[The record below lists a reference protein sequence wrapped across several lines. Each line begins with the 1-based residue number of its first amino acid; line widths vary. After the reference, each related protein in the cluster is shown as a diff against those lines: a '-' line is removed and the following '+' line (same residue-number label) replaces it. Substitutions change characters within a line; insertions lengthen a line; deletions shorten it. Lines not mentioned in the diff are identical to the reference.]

1 MFTKEIYLKIQFVY
15 NNNNKKIAMNMIFL
29 LNLSCLL
36 LVTSGIF
43 FFNSFNCITGT
54 IKGILENIVIQKCH
68 TLAHFKAFL
77 YSYELANLRSVLSQ
91 SSHVVPL

>member
-43 FFNSFNCITGT
+43 FNSFNCITGT
-54 IKGILENIVIQKCH
+54 IKGILENTVIQKCH

-77 YSYELANLRSVLSQ
+77 YSYELANLRSILSQ